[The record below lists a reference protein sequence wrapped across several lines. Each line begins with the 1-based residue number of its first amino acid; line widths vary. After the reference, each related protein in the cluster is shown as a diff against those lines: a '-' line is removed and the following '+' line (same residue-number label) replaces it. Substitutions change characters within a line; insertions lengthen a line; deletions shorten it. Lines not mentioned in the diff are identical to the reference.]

1 MRTTIDIP
9 DETYRDLKIKAARER
24 TPVRQ
29 IVLRAIQR
37 ELEGTEER
45 LVRKLR
51 LPLIRSSRP
60 ATLELT
66 NEQIDE
72 LTAFS

>member
-9 DETYRDLKIKAARER
+9 DETYRELKIKAARDGK
-24 TPVRQ
+24 PLRQ
-29 IVLRAIQR
+29 IVLRGIQR
-37 ELEGTEER
+37 ELEGVER
-45 LVRKLR
+45 KPIRKLQ
-51 LPLIRSSRP
+51 LPLIRSSQP
-60 ATLELT
+60 GTLELT

>member
-9 DETYRDLKIKAARER
+9 DEAYRELKIQAAREGV
-24 TPVRQ
+24 PVRQ
-29 IVLRAIQR
+29 IVLRGIRR
-37 ELEGTEER
+37 ELEGTAEKP
-45 LVRKLR
+45 VQKLQ

-60 ATLELT
+60 GTLHLT

>member
-9 DETYRDLKIKAARER
+9 DETYRDLKIKAAREG

-29 IVLRAIQR
+29 IVLRGIQR
-37 ELEGTEER
+37 ELTGTGEQQ
-45 LVRKLR
+45 VRKLE

-60 ATLELT
+60 GTLHLT

>member
-9 DETYRDLKIKAARER
+9 DETYCDLKIKAAREGK
-24 TPVRQ
+24 PVRQ
-29 IVLRAIQR
+29 IVMRGIQR
-37 ELEGTEER
+37 ELAGAEENP
-45 LVRKLR
+45 VRKLQ
-51 LPLIRSSRP
+51 LPLIHSSRP
-60 ATLELT
+60 GTLELT

>member
-9 DETYRDLKIKAARER
+9 DETYRGIKMLAAERGTTVRDLVLQGLESVRRQPPAAGKGFRV
-24 TPVRQ
+24 PVVRSK
-29 IVLRAIQR
+29 RP
-37 ELEGTEER
+37 GT
-45 LVRKLR
+45 LH
-51 LPLIRSSRP
+51 
-60 ATLELT
+60 LT